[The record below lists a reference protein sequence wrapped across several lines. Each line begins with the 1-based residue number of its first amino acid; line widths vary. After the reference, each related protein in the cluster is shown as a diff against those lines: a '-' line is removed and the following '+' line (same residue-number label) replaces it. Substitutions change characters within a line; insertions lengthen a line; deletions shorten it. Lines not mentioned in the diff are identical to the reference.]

1 MAYADYDFYINKY
14 YGDQINS
21 DDFQKFAERASD
33 YVYGYTQ
40 GLSDNVAN
48 MKTREQVQKATCAVA
63 ELLQDEYNI
72 SSKAF
77 SSGQIVASESV
88 GSHSRSF
95 EKPGVGNEE
104 IDYLAKKKIDALQL
118 YLGNLPEFSR
128 LFRTR
133 SYPCTHRTQ

>member
-14 YGDQINS
+14 YGDQIEA
-21 DDFQKFAERASD
+21 DDFPKFAERASD

-48 MKTREQVQKATCAVA
+48 TKTREQVQKATCAVA
-63 ELLQDEYNI
+63 ELLHDEYKI

-77 SSGQIVASESV
+77 SSEAVISSESV
-88 GSHSRSF
+88 GSHSVSYGSTSISQS
-95 EKPGVGNEE
+95 EVG
-104 IDYLAKKKIDALQL
+104 YLNGKKQDALKM
-118 YLGNLPEFSR
+118 YFGNLPEFAK

>member
-14 YGDQINS
+14 YGDQIDS

-33 YVYGYTQ
+33 YVYGFTQ
-40 GLSDNVAN
+40 GLSDNVTKL
-48 MKTREQVQKATCAVA
+48 KTREQVQKATCAIA
-63 ELLQDEYNI
+63 ELLHDEYKI

-77 SSGQIVASESV
+77 SSEAIISSETV
-88 GSHSRSF
+88 GSHSVSY
-95 EKPGVGNEE
+95 GNANISQEE
-104 IDYLAKKKIDALQL
+104 VDYLNGKKLDALRL
-118 YLGNLPEFSR
+118 YLGNLPEFAR